1 MFSRNVILAVIT
13 NFLVFGLLLLAP
25 AGAWGWGRAW
35 VLLSLIVA
43 GTAVTMLGVFRHD
56 EALLRER
63 MKSPFQKDQPL
74 TDKIAVALLLL
85 SFFAT
90 LILTPLDV
98 FRFHLLPAPPLLIS
112 WLGLFLFAFSWVII
126 TLTFKAN
133 TFAAPVVKHQTER
146 HHAVIDHGVYAV
158 VRHPMYI
165 GTILF
170 LFGMTLWLGSTAA
183 ALLCFV
189 PTLILAVR
197 ITFEERFLRQHLP
210 GYIAYTERVRYRLV
224 PGLW

>member
-1 MFSRNVILAVIT
+1 MFSRKVILAVIS
-13 NFLVFGLLLLAP
+13 NFLIFGLLLLAP
-25 AGAWGWGRAW
+25 AEAWGWGRAW
-35 VLLSLIVA
+35 VLLGMIVA

-56 EALLRER
+56 EALLKER
-63 MKSPFQKDQPL
+63 MKSPFQKDQPRA
-74 TDKIAVALLLL
+74 DKIAVALLLFSL
-85 SFFAT
+85 VT
-90 LILTPLDV
+90 ILILTPLDV
-98 FRFHLLPAPPLLIS
+98 FRLHLLPAPPILIS
-112 WLGLFLFAFSWVII
+112 WLGLLLFTFSWVII
-126 TLTFKAN
+126 TLTFRAN

-146 HHAVIDHGVYAV
+146 HHTVIDHGVYSV

-170 LFGMTLWLGSTAA
+170 LLGMMLWLGSTTT

-197 ITFEERFLRQHLP
+197 ITVEERFLRQHLP
-210 GYIAYTERVRYRLV
+210 GYIGYTGRVRYRLV

>member
-1 MFSRNVILAVIT
+1 MFSQKVILAVIT

-35 VLLSLIVA
+35 VLLGLIVV

-56 EALLRER
+56 KELLKER
-63 MKSPFQKDQPL
+63 MKSPFQKDQPSA
-74 TDKIAVALLLL
+74 DKIAVGLLLVSL
-85 SFFAT
+85 LAI
-90 LILTPLDV
+90 LALTPLDI
-98 FRFHLLPAPPLLIS
+98 FRFHLLPAPPMLIS

-126 TLTFKAN
+126 TLTFQAN

-146 HHAVIDHGVYAV
+146 HHTVIDHGVYGV

-170 LFGMTLWLGSTAA
+170 LFGMTLWLGSTTT

-189 PTLILAVR
+189 PTLILAAR

-210 GYIAYTERVRYRLV
+210 GYIAYTDRVRYRLV